1 MTYLALLLVCLLPP
15 VGLLAWHAGT
25 RNSRPQAGERHQ
37 LIVLAAVVALA
48 VLATLPWDAAL
59 IARGTWSYPRAR
71 PVGWVAGVPAE
82 ELLFMVLQP
91 LLCRAVAADPV
102 TRPVGPA
109 ATEPSR
115 LRPGSWSRALAARR
129 RSGHAAGK
137 VSLGHLPGAA
147 AGLVRSA
154 ARAAVGGRRRHAVGS
169 ASAPHRGRRSP
180 DPLPVRGG
188 PARPAPTAVAALRLP
203 HHRGAPA
210 RPAPRGSPI
219 LPAHHSAG
227 RRRAAAR
234 DRPGHPGPTPVQAP
248 AGPAPQPKARARRSG
263 PERRPLH
270 DEPATRSTG
279 PGRSSSGT
287 AAPPTAAASG
297 GCARARDGARRSR
310 FRRPSPSG
318 SAKPRSCRATPQQHR
333 HRTLDTPTEPER
345 ATTGDPA
352 DPAASSLR
360 FGRVGSPATAR
371 GRSRPAVV
379 AVGFTATR
387 PPRPGATLP
396 SSGDRRRE
404 KRT

>member
-1 MTYLALLLVCLLPP
+1 MPAPPGRPAGLACRHPQQPPAGRRTPPADRPRRGGRPGGAGHPALGRSPDRPGHLELPAGAAGR
-15 VGLLAWHAGT
+15 VG
-25 RNSRPQAGERHQ
+25 SRRPGRG
-37 LIVLAAVVALA
+37 AAVHGAAATA
-48 VLATLPWDAAL
+48 V
-59 IARGTWSYPRAR
+59 
-71 PVGWVAGVPAE
+71 
-82 ELLFMVLQP
+82 
-91 LLCRAVAADPV
+91 RAVAADPV

-180 DPLPVRGG
+180 DPLPVGGG

-234 DRPGHPGPTPVQAP
+234 DRPGQPGPTPVQAP

-318 SAKPRSCRATPQQHR
+318 SAKPQSCRATPQQHR
-333 HRTLDTPTEPER
+333 HRTLDTPDGTR
-345 ATTGDPA
+345 AGNH
-352 DPAASSLR
+352 
-360 FGRVGSPATAR
+360 R
-371 GRSRPAVV
+371 G
-379 AVGFTATR
+379 
-387 PPRPGATLP
+387 PR
-396 SSGDRRRE
+396 
-404 KRT
+404 